1 MFIKSI
7 VKNVYFLGDT
17 NFRNRNICLFA
28 FAFFF
33 GFRSE
38 TDLTET
44 LLIGDVTIGVKIF
57 SHWNCDIIM

>member
-1 MFIKSI
+1 ML
-7 VKNVYFLGDT
+7 V
-17 NFRNRNICLFA
+17 CLC
-28 FAFFF
+28 FFF

-38 TDLTET
+38 TDVTET